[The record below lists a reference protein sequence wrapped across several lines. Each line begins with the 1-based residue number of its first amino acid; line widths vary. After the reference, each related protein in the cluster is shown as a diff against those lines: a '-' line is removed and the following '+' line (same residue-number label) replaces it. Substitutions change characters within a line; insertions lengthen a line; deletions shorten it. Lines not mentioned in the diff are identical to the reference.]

1 MLLLNET
8 MKAGSAKVQEEI
20 PFLGLQVSLPASTPS
35 KCLGLGAGT
44 TVLYSLKSSCHQPLH
59 QIPAYCTLPEP
70 WDPWLRPLS
79 IQSSEDQQYSPTFCI
94 SLSKPIQRKSENKEV
109 ITSAYFPKP
118 SADTHTLCK
127 SYSFQYIFSQIV
139 HERAHIHSN
148 QMSSS
153 VPQPRP
159 FSPVILKDLMLIQ
172 CPIRHPNMFSVAHN
186 QS

>member
-20 PFLGLQVSLPASTPS
+20 PFLGLQCPCLPQHPPSALVWELALQSCTLEVFLSLATASNPS
-35 KCLGLGAGT
+35 LLHTARALGSVAET
-44 TVLYSLKSSCHQPLH
+44 TVYSKFRGSVVLSNILHKLKQ
-59 QIPAYCTLPEP
+59 TN
-70 WDPWLRPLS
+70 
-79 IQSSEDQQYSPTFCI
+79 
-94 SLSKPIQRKSENKEV
+94 SKKIRTKEV
-109 ITSAYFPKP
+109 ITSAYFSKP

>member
-20 PFLGLQVSLPASTPS
+20 LFLGLQCPCLPQHPPS
-35 KCLGLGAGT
+35 ALVWELALQSCT
-44 TVLYSLKSSCHQPLH
+44 LKSSCHQPLH
-59 QIPAYCTLPEP
+59 QIPAYCTMPEP
-70 WDPWLRPLS
+70 WDLWLRPLS

-94 SLSKPIQRKSENKEV
+94 SLRKPIQRKSENKEV
-109 ITSAYFPKP
+109 ITSAYFSKP